1 MSSMPSVYAN
11 AGEVVCPPWRTIAAH
26 FILLRGSHQA
36 TGLGNHST
44 KLFERTLVELVEV
57 KRG

>member
-1 MSSMPSVYAN
+1 MPSVYAN

-36 TGLGNHST
+36 TGGLGNHSI
-44 KLFERTLVELVEV
+44 KLFETTLVELVEV